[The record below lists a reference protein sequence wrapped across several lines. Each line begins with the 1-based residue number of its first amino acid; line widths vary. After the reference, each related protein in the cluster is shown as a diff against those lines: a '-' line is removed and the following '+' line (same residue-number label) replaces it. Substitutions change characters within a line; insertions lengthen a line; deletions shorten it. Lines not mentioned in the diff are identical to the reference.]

1 MLALGIYLFFQPI
14 HMPRWMTYP
23 YDVTFLGGQ
32 ATINSYLSDKKEV
45 SIPDRMLGIKV
56 RYIMEN
62 AFGNLGTDVVISEI
76 PESLYH
82 AMKLYDHESQSYYNL
97 SDHEARMTEYAGSE
111 KRVHVPVE
119 VWEYTVTDIQA
130 NCFLYSDVEEVTI
143 PESITYIGGGA
154 FRECKNLEQIVLPSH
169 LEELGNHAFMYSGIQ
184 EIILPQ
190 TVKEIGEEAFAYS
203 ALKEIIGLENVEY
216 IGDRA
221 FRGTPWEDSIEEEFV
236 CIDDI
241 LYLYKGAETEV
252 VIPSTIK
259 EIRGGFYKEDE
270 YPYPI
275 NVTKVFVPES
285 VTVISPE
292 SFAGQK
298 GLEVYIPESV
308 ISLGDD
314 YGNPSDPYKECIFEN
329 IKDGTIVTTEGSTA
343 EAYAISQR
351 IPYRIITEEEMQQEM
366 EAAERRP
373 YCCIRHRQP
382 CLFFFQS

>member
-1 MLALGIYLFFQPI
+1 MQAERKSHMNEKKIHALGIIILLLVLGTYLFFQPI
-14 HMPRWMTYP
+14 HIPRWMTYP

-32 ATINSYLSDKKEV
+32 ATINSYLSDKKV
-45 SIPDRMLGIKV
+45 NIPVKV
-56 RYIMEN
+56 W
-62 AFGNLGTDVVISEI
+62 G
-76 PESLYH
+76 
-82 AMKLYDHESQSYYNL
+82 
-97 SDHEARMTEYAGSE
+97 
-111 KRVHVPVE
+111 
-119 VWEYTVTDIQA
+119 YTITDIQG
-130 NCFLYSDVEEVTI
+130 NCFLDLDIEEVTI
-143 PESITYIGGGA
+143 PETITYIGGGA
-154 FRECKNLEQIVLPSH
+154 FSGCKNLAQIVLPSH

-190 TVKEIGEEAFAYS
+190 TVKEMGEEAFAYS
-203 ALKEIIGLENVEY
+203 SLKEITGLENVEY

-366 EAAERRP
+366 ESAERRP
-373 YCCIRHRQP
+373 
-382 CLFFFQS
+382 